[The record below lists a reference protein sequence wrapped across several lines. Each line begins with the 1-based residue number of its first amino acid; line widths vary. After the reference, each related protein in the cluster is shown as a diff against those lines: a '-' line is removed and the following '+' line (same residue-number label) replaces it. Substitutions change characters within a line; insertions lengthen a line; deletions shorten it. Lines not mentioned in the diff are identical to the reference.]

1 MLLKVRFR
9 TMPRIAFLQ
18 RYVSSTWKCALV
30 GGITSIP
37 LTVGLYWLSGIGDEL
52 SLNMVFVGGLIAGFL
67 AKTRGTDANASAA
80 GIRAGIVGAFP
91 GLWFLVDVSEAA
103 TALSGPLWFRTTA
116 ITLIA
121 GTIVVVLFGL
131 GALVG
136 LLGAKV
142 GGWLAEKDRLQ
153 RLPFVSD

>member
-1 MLLKVRFR
+1 MLQEVRFR
-9 TMPRIAFLQ
+9 TMPKIGVLQ
-18 RYVSSTWKCALV
+18 RYGSSTWRCALV

-37 LTVGLYWLSGIGDEL
+37 LTVGLYWLSGMGNEL
-52 SLNMVFVGGLIAGFL
+52 SLNMVFFGGLIAGFL
-67 AKTRGTDANASAA
+67 AKTRRTDANASAA
-80 GIRAGIVGAFP
+80 GIRAGIVGVVP

-103 TALSGPLWFRTTA
+103 TALSGPLWFRSAA
-116 ITLIA
+116 IILVA

-142 GGWLAEKDRLQ
+142 GGWLAGKDRLQ
-153 RLPFVSD
+153 RLPFVSN